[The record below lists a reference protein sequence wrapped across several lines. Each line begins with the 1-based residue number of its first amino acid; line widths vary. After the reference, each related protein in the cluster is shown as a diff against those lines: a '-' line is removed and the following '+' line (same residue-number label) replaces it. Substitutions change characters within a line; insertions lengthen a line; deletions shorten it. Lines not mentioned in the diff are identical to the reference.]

1 MFKELDCD
9 QTAFPA
15 SELSVSPGYNL
26 NLEKDKHD
34 HRSRLRSIFIVVTC
48 ASAMLV
54 NVCSL
59 AMFSYHSMTSWSLI
73 IDLEY
78 HLCLYFA
85 SDHRRGHPYS
95 GRTAAVAGVFLF
107 PEFCALSSL
116 LSSVVPAH
124 WRDNLGMHFLQTLQ
138 STLPH
143 NPVIGRVHL
152 TAEPCLQDAGRDL
165 QPRTGRHYKG
175 L

>member
-9 QTAFPA
+9 QAAFPA
-15 SELSVSPGYNL
+15 SALSVSPGYNL

-34 HRSRLRSIFIVVTC
+34 HRTRLRSIFIVVTC
-48 ASAMLV
+48 TSAMLV

-59 AMFSYHSMTSWSLI
+59 AMFSYHSMTSWLLI

-116 LSSVVPAH
+116 LSSVVPAAH
-124 WRDNLGMHFLQTLQ
+124 WRDNLGMHVLVLWQ
-138 STLPH
+138 
-143 NPVIGRVHL
+143 IGRSLWTKEGVHDWYCRSIRL
-152 TAEPCLQDAGRDL
+152 FPWL
-165 QPRTGRHYKG
+165 
-175 L
+175 